1 MDQVYVL
8 NPKILE
14 KKHLVIFGTGKL
26 GKELF
31 TQMLQRNIKVDYF
44 ADRNPEICGL
54 ELYGIKVIMEDDLI
68 GMDCAV
74 LIASAY
80 WEDIEKRL
88 REKGIENLY
97 TDFNKVVQ
105 GEIVL

>member
-14 KKHLVIFGTGKL
+14 SKHLVIFGTGKL

-88 REKGIENLY
+88 REKGIKNLY
-97 TDFNKVVQ
+97 TDFNKLVQ